1 MYKKIYGWVA
11 KRTRDMCRISQE
23 LYHWATQAYIYD
35 PFSPNY
41 YTHIYA
47 IPYMIYEFPFQH
59 INYGLQLGF
68 RIMYMCNNL
77 YLFNIKYL
85 GLLSSEI
92 CRILFM
98 ISRSE
103 SSGKVTLQR
112 AEIDGGTALR
122 FSGTNEHFSFDWGWW
137 LKYPNNQGNK
147 TARKTTCS
155 FL

>member
-1 MYKKIYGWVA
+1 
-11 KRTRDMCRISQE
+11 
-23 LYHWATQAYIYD
+23 
-35 PFSPNY
+35 
-41 YTHIYA
+41 
-47 IPYMIYEFPFQH
+47 MIYEFPFQH
-59 INYGLQLGF
+59 IKYGLQLRF
-68 RIMYMCNNL
+68 RIMYMCNNV

-155 FL
+155 FQ